1 MKLHWF
7 STVEPSRSE
16 VLKTATDFP
25 LDCGLAI
32 TTNEGIPGVDPG
44 TEAVYSIIPYI
55 IKAPPN
61 SADVGDM
68 VVCIDLWK
76 VPSKPDVHFSKNE
89 DPLGTENKVVF
100 LSQALDIAIEA
111 RSLPAALLIHGC
123 ATRVQRGIGKTS
135 KATNIAI
142 AKMQQR
148 AAAFAVE
155 ALHQPMSTFVAFAGE
170 PKKESAF
177 VKALAA
183 RLLTVDR
190 YTKGYLVK
198 LFEGAIDVCV
208 LFDNRSNSLQDRSA
222 ADLYSQ
228 VLTHVPSYRSCAGL
242 WHNAGLNAKN
252 RMIDLMEANS
262 TCEKVQCEAARW
274 FKKSERYFFKLASI
288 LQQQKD
294 PLELTRLFSLNDG
307 FGKLFYSHVIP
318 MIEKGAGAKILGTKE
333 QRAVQVSRAQNI
345 LQQLMKLHFPGLCN
359 LTSDE
364 IDSTFRQQPKSRK
377 AEQNGIFS
385 KLGAVVVQKCDG
397 CGKSGVELKR
407 LRGKVEKKGN
417 NSTKNAIRVRR
428 KIRFPIGS
436 PLRLA
441 QSPGI
446 PSASGTKTGSDS
458 GHRPAARS
466 TLGGVGGGGV
476 KFLQCL
482 AVLALWG
489 CLLRG
494 LNEFECL
501 SSVEHSAIIEDHTLA
516 FL

>member
-7 STVEPSRSE
+7 SIDEPSRSE
-16 VLKTATDFP
+16 ALKTATDFP

-44 TEAVYSIIPYI
+44 TEAVYSIILYI
-55 IKAPPN
+55 MKAPSN

-68 VVCIDLWK
+68 LVFIDLLK
-76 VPSKPDVHFSKNE
+76 VPSKPDSKFSKNE
-89 DPLGTENKVVF
+89 EPLGTENKVLF

-111 RSLPAALLIHGC
+111 RSLPAALMIHGS
-123 ATRVQRGIGKTS
+123 AMRVQRGIGKTS

-155 ALHQPMSTFVAFAGE
+155 ALHQPMSTFVTFAGE

-183 RLLTVDR
+183 RLLNVDC

-198 LFEGAIDVCV
+198 LFESAIDVCDF
-208 LFDNRSNSLQDRSA
+208 FDNPSNSLQDRSA

-228 VLTHVPSYRSCAGL
+228 VLTHVPSYRSCSAL

-274 FKKSERYFFKLASI
+274 FKKAERYFFKLASI

-294 PLELTRLFSLNDG
+294 PLELTRLFFLNDG
-307 FGKLFYSHVIP
+307 IVKLFYSDVIP
-318 MIEKGAGAKILGTKE
+318 MIEKGAGAKILGTKQ

-345 LQQLMKLHFPGLCN
+345 LQQLMKVHFPDLCHP
-359 LTSDE
+359 TSHE
-364 IDSTFRQQPKSRK
+364 LNSKFRPQPESRK
-377 AEQNGIFS
+377 AEQNLIFS
-385 KLGAVVVQKCDG
+385 KLGAVDVQKCHG

-407 LRGKVEKKGN
+407 CGQCKNRLYCNPECQRADWKTHKHLCMGKKAGRERLVEQQRGR
-417 NSTKNAIRVRR
+417 A
-428 KIRFPIGS
+428 
-436 PLRLA
+436 
-441 QSPGI
+441 
-446 PSASGTKTGSDS
+446 
-458 GHRPAARS
+458 
-466 TLGGVGGGGV
+466 
-476 KFLQCL
+476 
-482 AVLALWG
+482 
-489 CLLRG
+489 
-494 LNEFECL
+494 
-501 SSVEHSAIIEDHTLA
+501 
-516 FL
+516 